1 MNTINQFSPIRISI
15 DSTQMAV
22 RKTLK
27 ELLDGL
33 ASLDLDIEEMGT
45 VELVMAEAL
54 NNIVEHAY
62 P

>member
-1 MNTINQFSPIRISI
+1 
-15 DSTQMAV
+15 MAV
-22 RKTLK
+22 RKALK

-45 VELVMAEAL
+45 VELVMAEAP

>member
-1 MNTINQFSPIRISI
+1 MNTINQLSPIRISI

-22 RKTLK
+22 RKALK

-33 ASLDLDIEEMGT
+33 SPLDLDIEEMGT

>member
-1 MNTINQFSPIRISI
+1 
-15 DSTQMAV
+15 MAV
-22 RKTLK
+22 RKALK

-33 ASLDLDIEEMGT
+33 APLDLDIEEMGT